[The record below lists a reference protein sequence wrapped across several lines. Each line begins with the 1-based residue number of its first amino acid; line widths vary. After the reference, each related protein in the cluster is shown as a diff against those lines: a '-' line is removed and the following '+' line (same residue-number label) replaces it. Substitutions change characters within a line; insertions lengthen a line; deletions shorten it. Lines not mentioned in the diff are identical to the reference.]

1 MSRRFRSASRAAALL
16 ATALTC
22 GAAPAA
28 CAAAAVEVPLYEVE
42 VPLAGT
48 TEDDRKAGFAA
59 ALRLLAVRTSGRNE
73 AASSAAIAAADP
85 AQYVQ
90 RYSTSADRVLTV
102 GFERRSV
109 DRLLQQ
115 AGLPL
120 WPAERPLTRVEA
132 PGADRE
138 AAQRAAQRRGLP
150 IEWGGSVEAGAP
162 SDPSLALLVGTPGAS
177 AYEWSFHHAG
187 QTAHGSGSLAA
198 GIDLA
203 ADTLAAR
210 YAPPATRTESSFV
223 LRVSGIE
230 DLGDYAGVVDYLG
243 SLSFVREVAVEA
255 LEGEVLQLRIAA
267 RGDRELLGRIAAL
280 DGRLQPPAADGRGGA
295 GADLRYV
302 P

>member
-1 MSRRFRSASRAAALL
+1 MSRRLRSASRAAALL
-16 ATALTC
+16 ALAFAC
-22 GAAPAA
+22 GGSPAA
-28 CAAAAVEVPLYEVE
+28 SVAAAVEVPLYEVK

-48 TEDDRKAGFAA
+48 SEADRKAGFAE
-59 ALRLLAVRTSGRNE
+59 ALRLLAVRASGRSE
-73 AASSAAIAAADP
+73 AAASATIAAADP

-102 GFERRSV
+102 GFERRSA

-138 AAQRAAQRRGLP
+138 AAERAAQRRGLP
-150 IEWGGSVEAGAP
+150 IEWGESGDARAP
-162 SDPSLALLVGTPGAS
+162 SDPARALLVGTPGAG
-177 AYEWSFHHAG
+177 AYDWSFSHAG
-187 QTAHGSGSLAA
+187 QTARGAGSIAA
-198 GIDLA
+198 GIDVA

-210 YAPPATRTESSFV
+210 YAPPAARSESSFV
-223 LRVSGIE
+223 LRVSGIAG
-230 DLGDYAGVVDYLG
+230 LGDYAGVLEYLG
-243 SLSFVREVAVEA
+243 SLSFVRDVAVEA
-255 LEGEVLQLRIAA
+255 LEGEVLRLRIAA

-280 DGRLQPPAADGRGGA
+280 DGTLQVPAADDRGGA
-295 GADLRYV
+295 GADLHYV

>member
-16 ATALTC
+16 ATAFAC
-22 GAAPAA
+22 VAAP
-28 CAAAAVEVPLYEVE
+28 CASVAAAVEVPLYEVR

-48 TEDDRKAGFAA
+48 TEADRKAGFAE
-59 ALRLLAVRTSGRNE
+59 ALRLLAVRTSGRSG
-73 AASSAAIAAADP
+73 AAASAAIAAADP

-90 RYSTSADRVLTV
+90 RYSTSAEKVLTV
-102 GFERRSV
+102 GFERRSA

-115 AGLPL
+115 AGLPF

-150 IEWGGSVEAGAP
+150 IEWGGAGAT
-162 SDPSLALLVGTPGAS
+162 SDASRAMLVGTPGAG
-177 AYEWSFHHAG
+177 AFEWSFHHAG
-187 QTAHGSGSLAA
+187 QTARASGSLDA

-210 YAPPATRTESSFV
+210 YAPPATRGESSYV

-230 DLGDYAGVVDYLG
+230 DLGDYAGVLDYLG

-255 LEGEVLQLRIAA
+255 LEGEVLRLRITA
-267 RGDRELLGRIAAL
+267 RGDLELLGRIAAL
-280 DGRLQPPAADGRGGA
+280 DGTLQPPAVDGTSGA
-295 GADLRYV
+295 PADLRYA